1 MKTFRYASWMAP
13 AIALCATVAAA
24 QTNLQQ
30 IGDAAG
36 STGTVVAV
44 DTILRETLARHP
56 ALEAAGLRVAAADA
70 RHAAAGAE
78 RGPRIEFT
86 GRAGH
91 YEGLEDSVLGQGF
104 IIPAV
109 EDQYALGAT
118 LRQPVYTG
126 GRVGSQRRG
135 AAFDRLAARADARA
149 TGADLAYQ
157 AKAAYWRWSKAFHAR
172 EAAGDAVR
180 RVDAQARDLRNLRAA
195 GLATDHEQ
203 LAAEVLAD
211 QTALRHEDAR
221 RAEETARAR
230 IAYLTGR
237 PLPDSAQPAEAGP
250 PSADPV
256 AAEDELTARAVA
268 RRPECTAAMLRIR
281 SADAAVKIARAADL
295 PQISLEARYEYLRP
309 NMMIIPPRDEWIDDA
324 YAGVLASWSLFDSG
338 RTRERIAEAAAQAGA
353 ARAALALAEEEARL
367 EVREARIALAG
378 AIERSRVAARAEES
392 AGRDL
397 QAVTSQ
403 WHNGLVR
410 SSEMLDAHARLTEA
424 AAQRIAAQADV
435 GIARAAL
442 ERATGDG
449 LPVAPAAGDADD

>member
-1 MKTFRYASWMAP
+1 MKTLRCAFRLVP
-13 AIALCATVAAA
+13 ALALCATVAAA
-24 QTNLQQ
+24 QSHLQDAA
-30 IGDAAG
+30 DAAG
-36 STGTVVAV
+36 GTGTVVAV
-44 DTILRETLARHP
+44 DAILRETLARHP
-56 ALEAAGLRVAAADA
+56 ALEAAGLQVAAADA
-70 RHAAAGAE
+70 RHAGAGAE
-78 RGPRIEFT
+78 RGPRIELG

-104 IIPAV
+104 VIPAV

-118 LRQPVYTG
+118 LKQPVYTG
-126 GRVGSQRRG
+126 GRVGNQRRG
-135 AAFDRLAARADARA
+135 TAFERLAARADARA

-172 EAAGDAVR
+172 VAAGDAVR
-180 RVDAQARDLRNLRAA
+180 RVEAHARDLRNLRAA

-211 QTALRHEDAR
+211 QTALRQEDAR

-237 PLPDSAQPAEAGP
+237 PLPDPARPDGAGS

-256 AAEDELTARAVA
+256 PAEDGLIARAVA
-268 RRPECTAAMLRIR
+268 RRPECVAALLRIR
-281 SADAAVKIARAADL
+281 SAEAAVKVARASDR
-295 PQISLEARYEYLRP
+295 PQIAIEARYEYLRP

-324 YAGVLASWSLFDSG
+324 YAGVSASWSLFDSG
-338 RTRERIAEAAAQAGA
+338 RTRERVAEASAQAGA

-378 AIERSRVAARAEES
+378 AIERSRVAARAEAS

-397 QAVTSQ
+397 EAATSQ
-403 WHNGLVR
+403 WRHGLAR
-410 SSEMLDAHARLTEA
+410 SSEVLDAHARLTDAE
-424 AAQRIAAQADV
+424 AQRIAAQADV
-435 GIARAAL
+435 QIARAAL

-449 LPVAPAAGDADD
+449 APEAPAAGDADD